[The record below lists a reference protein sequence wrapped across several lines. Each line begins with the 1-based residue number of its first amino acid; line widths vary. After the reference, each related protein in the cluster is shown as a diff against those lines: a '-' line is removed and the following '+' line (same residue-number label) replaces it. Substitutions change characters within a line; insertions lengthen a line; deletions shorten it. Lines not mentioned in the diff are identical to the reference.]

1 MLKYIY
7 EKTGS
12 GCAGAEPLLAGT
24 RTRVA
29 LGLQLATWFTG
40 LTGLCLH
47 ISVLQN
53 NLFNCDS
60 GIFCFRSVQRVT
72 LADRTAIDSLLEE
85 LEDLSVL
92 IPLTPSPESKNP
104 PPGSE
109 SGQQAAR
116 GLFSDSDEK
125 QDKEEE
131 QLMAGVGQTPTKL
144 FDASATELT

>member
-1 MLKYIY
+1 M
-7 EKTGS
+7 
-12 GCAGAEPLLAGT
+12 
-24 RTRVA
+24 
-29 LGLQLATWFTG
+29 
-40 LTGLCLH
+40 
-47 ISVLQN
+47 
-53 NLFNCDS
+53 
-60 GIFCFRSVQRVT
+60 T

-92 IPLTPSPESKNP
+92 TPLTPSPESKNP